1 MEAFQLNPFQPS
13 LISWVMPLT
22 SANLLWSQNLL
33 MVQDNKDNFLYENVK
48 TAFSPISTPRFRSRF
63 KDILY
68 PATWTV
74 NSPYAAIAGNPS
86 GGNNTIAPYN
96 FGVNDTVIRTL
107 DSTEKGLLI
116 HTSLNG
122 FGSINP
128 NLWEPTDVAFT
139 LTTPLGSLTPSAL
152 SFATQ
157 LGNASSGNLSLS
169 YFLAEDT
176 FRGFQSNL
184 GLMSRNPLG
193 SAKLT
198 LVWTGTPSTA
208 DTDANLDLYIQG
220 TSTGIVYNWSSIA
233 AAGGSSV
240 VTSDSSTGPSEL
252 ITGLG
257 AVEYIEQFYLPA
269 GFSPLD
275 TSFKVF
281 VNGTLGSVSPTVGQ
295 DFSIFFTSKPIVGQ
309 GHGWGDVHLYTF
321 DGKPYDFQSIGEFI
335 LVKSLTDDFQVQTRQ
350 KAWYTGAQVSVNT
363 AFAIRINGNTFVYDS
378 ELVVDKELTING
390 VTYNLASGG
399 STLFG
404 NTRIE
409 RSGSQYTFTYAGLD
423 GNFSTSDDN
432 DVVIASDYGSYIN
445 VFVNP
450 SDDRA
455 GTLQGLLGNGDGDS
469 SNDFSLRDGTDLGS
483 NPSVATIHTTFAD
496 SWRLAPEESLFLL
509 GTKAT
514 IAPKLDVITDLFPK
528 EFVSLETLARLNPDA
543 VAGAFATAR
552 QFGIAEGAFLNGAV
566 FDFLVTGDK
575 SFLQGAK
582 DAASLT
588 LQNGN
593 SRGELGSI
601 EGSAWNDLNLNG
613 IWDADEKALAGLT
626 IYIDSVNNDTLD
638 SWEISTVTNAEGK
651 YSFTNLG
658 PGEYAVRQ
666 VIQSGWIQTSPS
678 DPYAI
683 VLRAGEKVADVNTGN
698 FKLPVIE
705 INPKGR
711 VIVEGLTATQVASY
725 TVTLSQASSQTVSVN
740 YATSSGTAIAGS
752 DFTAINGTLTFNPG
766 VTSQVLDISVLNDS
780 LIEAD
785 ETFTLALSSPANA
798 ILGTQATAV
807 TTITDTFT
815 ASVTGTLAANV
826 ENLRLT
832 GLLAIDGTGNAGN
845 NVITGNEANNL
856 LNGGA
861 GNDSLSGGGGS
872 DTLNGGLGRDTLTG
886 GAGNDVF
893 LLQFTQST
901 VSAPDRINDLLINSD
916 RIDLLSSTGAALA
929 APTVF
934 SRAADSAATTLT
946 SVVTAVFTDANGLTT
961 GNQALGINSAVLVR
975 ATSTAIAGTYIIV
988 NDNVDGFQ
996 SANDLVV
1003 NITGH
1008 SGTLPALGSI
1018 AVSSFFI

>member
-1 MEAFQLNPFQPS
+1 
-13 LISWVMPLT
+13 
-22 SANLLWSQNLL
+22 
-33 MVQDNKDNFLYENVK
+33 
-48 TAFSPISTPRFRSRF
+48 
-63 KDILY
+63 
-68 PATWTV
+68 
-74 NSPYAAIAGNPS
+74 
-86 GGNNTIAPYN
+86 
-96 FGVNDTVIRTL
+96 
-107 DSTEKGLLI
+107 
-116 HTSLNG
+116 
-122 FGSINP
+122 
-128 NLWEPTDVAFT
+128 
-139 LTTPLGSLTPSAL
+139 
-152 SFATQ
+152 
-157 LGNASSGNLSLS
+157 
-169 YFLAEDT
+169 
-176 FRGFQSNL
+176 
-184 GLMSRNPLG
+184 
-193 SAKLT
+193 
-198 LVWTGTPSTA
+198 
-208 DTDANLDLYIQG
+208 
-220 TSTGIVYNWSSIA
+220 
-233 AAGGSSV
+233 
-240 VTSDSSTGPSEL
+240 
-252 ITGLG
+252 
-257 AVEYIEQFYLPA
+257 
-269 GFSPLD
+269 
-275 TSFKVF
+275 
-281 VNGTLGSVSPTVGQ
+281 
-295 DFSIFFTSKPIVGQ
+295 
-309 GHGWGDVHLYTF
+309 
-321 DGKPYDFQSIGEFI
+321 
-335 LVKSLTDDFQVQTRQ
+335 
-350 KAWYTGAQVSVNT
+350 
-363 AFAIRINGNTFVYDS
+363 
-378 ELVVDKELTING
+378 
-390 VTYNLASGG
+390 
-399 STLFG
+399 
-404 NTRIE
+404 
-409 RSGSQYTFTYAGLD
+409 
-423 GNFSTSDDN
+423 
-432 DVVIASDYGSYIN
+432 
-445 VFVNP
+445 
-450 SDDRA
+450 
-455 GTLQGLLGNGDGDS
+455 
-469 SNDFSLRDGTDLGS
+469 
-483 NPSVATIHTTFAD
+483 
-496 SWRLAPEESLFLL
+496 
-509 GTKAT
+509 
-514 IAPKLDVITDLFPK
+514 
-528 EFVSLETLARLNPDA
+528 
-543 VAGAFATAR
+543 
-552 QFGIAEGAFLNGAV
+552 
-566 FDFLVTGDK
+566 VTGDK

-593 SRGELGSI
+593 SRDELGSI

-613 IWDADEKALAGLT
+613 IWDADEKALVGWT
-626 IYIDSVNNDTLD
+626 IYIDSVNNDALD

-658 PGEYAVRQ
+658 PGEYAIRQ
-666 VIQSGWIQTSPS
+666 VIQSGWIQTSPA

-705 INPKGR
+705 IIPKGR

-766 VTSQVLDISVLNDS
+766 VTSQVLNISVLNDS
-780 LIEAD
+780 FIEAD
-785 ETFTLALSSPANA
+785 ETFSLALSSPTNA

-807 TTITDTFT
+807 TTITDTMT
-815 ASVTGTLAANV
+815 ASVTTTLAANV

-1008 SGTLPALGSI
+1008 SGTLPALGAI